1 MKWPVR
7 SINSNMRYGW
17 RLAGVL
23 TASLVLMAL
32 ALAFA
37 EFDMAAPLCA
47 AMALITGVL
56 LIIFAV
62 ANTVRRRWVTLS
74 ALAVYLLLSAFLLTH
89 LWVSRNHLRWLLLS
103 RSYEANVLAT
113 PAPRYGEF
121 KHVVWDGWGFA
132 GQDTDV
138 YLVFD
143 PTNALAGTLGA
154 NAPVR
159 ASGLPCRV
167 QQVTRLE
174 SQWYAVLFYTD
185 EMWIHGV
192 CTW

>member
-1 MKWPVR
+1 MK
-7 SINSNMRYGW
+7 STDSEATHYE

-23 TASLVLMAL
+23 AASVALTAL
-32 ALAFA
+32 ALVYA
-37 EFDMAAPLCA
+37 EFDLAKLLCA
-47 AMALITGVL
+47 AMVLITGAL

-62 ANTVRRRWVTLS
+62 ASTSRRRWATMSV
-74 ALAVYLLLSAFLLTH
+74 LAVYLLGSAFLLTH

>member
-62 ANTVRRRWVTLS
+62 ANTGRRRWVTLS
-74 ALAVYLLLSAFLLTH
+74 ALAVYLLISAFLFPH
-89 LWVSRNHLRWLLLS
+89 LWVSRSHVRWLLLS
-103 RSYEANVLAT
+103 HSYEAKVLAK
-113 PAPRYGEF
+113 PAPGSGEF
-121 KHVVWDGWGFA
+121 KHVAWDGWGMA
-132 GQDTDV
+132 GQETDA

-143 PTNALAGTLGA
+143 PSNSLAATLGA
-154 NAPVR
+154 RAPVR
-159 ASGLPCRV
+159 AAGLPCRV
-167 QQVTRLE
+167 HQITRLA
-174 SQWYAVLFYTD
+174 SQWYAVQFYTD
-185 EMWIHGV
+185 VTWVHGECV
-192 CTW
+192 

>member
-1 MKWPVR
+1 ME
-7 SINSNMRYGW
+7 STDSEATHYE

-23 TASLVLMAL
+23 AASVALTAL
-32 ALAFA
+32 ALVYA
-37 EFDMAAPLCA
+37 EIDLAVLLCA
-47 AMALITGVL
+47 AMTLITGML
-56 LIIFAV
+56 LSIFAV
-62 ANTVRRRWVTLS
+62 ASTGRRRWVALS
-74 ALAVYLLLSAFLLTH
+74 VLAAYLLGSAFLLTH
-89 LWVSRNHLRWLLLS
+89 VSVSRSHLRWFLLS
-103 RSYEANVLAT
+103 RSYEAKVLET

-143 PTNALAGTLGA
+143 PRNALAGTLGA
-154 NAPVR
+154 KAPMR

-174 SQWYAVLFYTD
+174 SQWYAVLF
-185 EMWIHGV
+185 
-192 CTW
+192 